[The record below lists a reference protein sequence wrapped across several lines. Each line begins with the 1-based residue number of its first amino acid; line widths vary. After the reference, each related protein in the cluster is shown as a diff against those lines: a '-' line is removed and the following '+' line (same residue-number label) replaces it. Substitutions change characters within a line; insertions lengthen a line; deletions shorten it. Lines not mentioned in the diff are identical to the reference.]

1 MYLSK
6 AFNTINENLLF
17 AKLNAY
23 GVSFNAIKLVQ
34 KISTF
39 NGMLSKSNDTTI
51 HVKDS
56 KSDDWILQILRS
68 FGSHNKIFFTKRILK

>member
-6 AFNTINENLLF
+6 AFNTIDHNLLL

-34 KISTF
+34 KTRKLMTEFYKFYGLLAPIIKYFLQKES
-39 NGMLSKSNDTTI
+39 LSKTFE
-51 HVKDS
+51 VVE
-56 KSDDWILQILRS
+56 
-68 FGSHNKIFFTKRILK
+68 

>member
-6 AFNTINENLLF
+6 AFNTINENLLL

-34 KISTF
+34 KISIF
-39 NGMLSKSNDTTI
+39 NGMLSKSDDAAI

-56 KSDDWILQILRS
+56 KIDD
-68 FGSHNKIFFTKRILK
+68 